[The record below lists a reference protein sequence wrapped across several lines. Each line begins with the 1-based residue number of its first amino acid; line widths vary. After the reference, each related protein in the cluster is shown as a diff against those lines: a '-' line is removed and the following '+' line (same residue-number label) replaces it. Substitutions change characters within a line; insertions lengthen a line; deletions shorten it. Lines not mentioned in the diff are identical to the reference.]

1 MTEMLN
7 ASFLHMPLL
16 QDQQGLDIRCPTMI
30 EEGIDFLQDEAAKT
44 QCREDCTASRGFP
57 T

>member
-7 ASFLHMPLL
+7 ASFIHMPLL

-30 EEGIDFLQDEAAKT
+30 EEGVAFLDDEAVKT
-44 QCREDCTASRGFP
+44 
-57 T
+57 